1 MRNKLHSN
9 EGVAFRERLKEL
21 REKKGLTQQEF
32 AERLIIKG
40 STVSIDSIRNWEQ
53 GFNMPGID
61 ALIAICRFFECDVD
75 YILGNIDCKTHDME
89 WIKKETGLSEEAVRN
104 IQYIWLKK
112 NVDPLHE
119 DAPTDSLHS
128 LKKYYKKLS
137 GMYYEENIRS
147 IIAEKQSRSKE
158 LSALNTM
165 LVSPELSNI
174 LRNLDAFLNFKYK
187 LSKNEKEETER
198 VNQEYGTKYKGI
210 IIGENGRVDVEYL
223 NRSFLLSIEANL
235 LDMKNRLLKNKS
247 KS

>member
-9 EGVAFRERLKEL
+9 EGVAFRERLKRL

-32 AERLIIKG
+32 ADCLIIKG
-40 STVSIDSIRNWEQ
+40 STVSIESIRNWEQ

-104 IQYIWLKK
+104 IQSIWLKK

-119 DAPTDSLHS
+119 DAPKDDLPSLRR
-128 LKKYYKKLS
+128 YYKGFS
-137 GMYYEENIRS
+137 GKFYEENIKS
-147 IIAEKQSRSKE
+147 VIDEKQERSKE
-158 LSALNTM
+158 LSALNT
-165 LVSPELSNI
+165 LLSSPELSNI
-174 LRNLDAFLNFKYK
+174 LGNLDAFLNFKYK
-187 LSKNEKEETER
+187 LNEKEREETER
-198 VNQEYGTKYKGI
+198 VNQEHGTKFKGI
-210 IIGENGRVDVEYL
+210 IIGENGRVNVENL

-235 LDMKNRLLKNKS
+235 IDMKKRLTKDDPES
-247 KS
+247 